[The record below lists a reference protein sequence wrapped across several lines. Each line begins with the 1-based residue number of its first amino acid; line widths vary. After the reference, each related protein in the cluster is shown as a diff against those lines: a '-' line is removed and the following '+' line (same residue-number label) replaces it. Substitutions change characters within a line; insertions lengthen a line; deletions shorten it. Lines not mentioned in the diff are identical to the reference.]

1 MASSTPNA
9 QDFFR
14 SLFRLRQSWI
24 RFFGEPELR
33 EAFFGLVLLIRHT
46 CETNPNQP
54 GATVSELARRLNQ
67 SNAAVSQKITI
78 LEQKG
83 LVERT
88 VSPEDRRVYYIRLTP
103 QGQQSLD
110 QAQQWL
116 RDQLSGV
123 LEQMG
128 PEKSTQLLQLLE
140 ELANLFQTLP
150 PAASSCTSNQGG
162 NKH

>member
-1 MASSTPNA
+1 MPSSVPDP

-14 SLFRLRQSWI
+14 SLFRLRQSWV

-33 EAFFGLVLLIRHT
+33 EAFFGLVMLIRHS
-46 CETNPNQP
+46 CETHPEQP
-54 GATVSELARRLNQ
+54 GVMVSELARRLNQ
-67 SNAAVSQKITI
+67 STAAVSQKITI

-88 VSPEDRRVYYIRLTP
+88 VSPEDRRVCYIRLSD
-103 QGQQSLD
+103 QGD
-110 QAQQWL
+110 QALNHALEWL
-116 RDQLSGV
+116 SAQFSGV

-128 PEKSTQLLQLLE
+128 PEKSTQLLQLLD
-140 ELANLFQTLP
+140 ELATLFQTMP
-150 PAASSCTSNQGG
+150 PAVPPCTSDQGG

>member
-24 RFFGEPELR
+24 RFFGEPKLR
-33 EAFFGLVLLIRHT
+33 EAFFGLVLLIRHN
-46 CETNPNQP
+46 CESKPEQP
-54 GATVSELARRLNQ
+54 GVTVSELARQLNQ

-103 QGQQSLD
+103 QGHQSLS